1 MLEPLN
7 LIPPGLVLAGVALLI
22 ASLLPACR
30 LCGEARD
37 TVKGWRGLAVLI
49 VGFILGYIAYNV
61 SLIGRDLSAIDFV
74 VAGVFFLGS
83 IFVLVVSRLSMI
95 TIREV
100 RRMTALERHRASHDG
115 LTGLPNRCAFSD
127 RIGHL
132 IRQDMDR
139 VGKGRFSVLIMD
151 LDRFKAINDTL
162 GHDYGDRLLLAVS
175 ARLEEVVQE
184 NHVLA
189 RLGGDE
195 FGIVIE
201 GLSGERRILAIAER
215 IRTALHEPFAIDGHV
230 MDAGVSVGA
239 AFYPEH
245 GTDATTLMKRAEIA
259 MYAAKNLPTHGAV
272 YAEALEQH
280 SLNHLSLLGE
290 LRRAIDADELELVFH
305 PQLDLAKGAITGLE
319 ALVRWPGHQGGRMV
333 LPDEFVPLAEQTGMI
348 VQLDRWVIGQV
359 ARYLRAWDH
368 GRFELTISTNIS
380 ARSLSDPAFLDYVTE
395 TFRADD
401 ISPRSLV
408 LEITESAVMADPEQA
423 MHAVTRLTRMGFG
436 FSIDDFG
443 TGYSS
448 LAYLKRLPAS
458 EIKIDKSFVTDMS
471 FDENDAVIV
480 RSTIDLAHNMGRR
493 VVAEG
498 VEDKD
503 TLDLLAILGCDQVQG
518 YYISKPLHW
527 SDLGDWLRTG
537 PFNPRQTDMLASM
550 A

>member
-7 LIPPGLVLAGVALLI
+7 LIPPGLVLAGVAVLI

-37 TVKGWRGLAVLI
+37 TVRGWRGLAVLI

-61 SLIGRDLSAIDFV
+61 SLIGRDLGPIDFV

-100 RRMTALERHRASHDG
+100 RRMTALERHRASHDS

-132 IRQDMDR
+132 IREDHDR
-139 VGKGRFSVLIMD
+139 VGQRRFSILIMD

-162 GHDYGDRLLLAVS
+162 GHDYGDRLLRAVS
-175 ARLEEVVQE
+175 TRIEEVLPE

-201 GLSGERRILAIAER
+201 GLSGERRILAVADR
-215 IRTALHEPFAIDGHV
+215 IRTALHDPFAIDGHV
-230 MDAGVSVGA
+230 MDAGVSIGA

-245 GTDATTLMKRAEIA
+245 GADATALMKRAEIA
-259 MYAAKNLPTHGAV
+259 MYAAKNLPKHAAI
-272 YAEALEQH
+272 YAEDLEQH

-290 LRRAIDADELELVFH
+290 LRRAIDADELELAFH
-305 PQLDLAKGAITGLE
+305 PQLDLGKGVITGLE
-319 ALVRWPGHQGGRMV
+319 ALVRWPGHEGGRMV

-348 VQLDRWVIGQV
+348 VQLDRWVINRV
-359 ARYLRAWDH
+359 ADHLRTWDE
-368 GRFELTISTNIS
+368 GAFELTISTNIS
-380 ARSLSDPAFLDYVTE
+380 ARSLSDPAFLDYVVE
-395 TFRADD
+395 TFRDGD

-498 VEDKD
+498 VEDQD

-518 YYISKPLHW
+518 YYISKPMKW
-527 SDLGDWLRTG
+527 SELGDWLREG
-537 PFNPRQTDMLASM
+537 AYRGRQGDMLASI